1 MSSQADGTPEQIA
14 FGRWVEEHLAYLKE
28 VKGISMRAACRR
40 AGVSHT
46 QVYAWMGQPES
57 TGYND
62 ASPAA
67 VKKFCKAF
75 GFDYA
80 EAARILG
87 WTKPENPEETH
98 RDLGGFIRR
107 AKTEAAHPKTTAER
121 RRVLEERIKTAEQMR
136 QTAAHNRLTA
146 DQIDRAAEAL
156 LRDALSKN
164 QPEP

>member
-40 AGVSHT
+40 ADVSHT

-67 VKKFCKAF
+67 VKKFCTAF

-87 WTKPENPEETH
+87 WTKSEKPETH
-98 RDLGGFIRR
+98 RDLDGFIRR
-107 AKTEAAHPKTTAER
+107 AKAMAAHPKTSEER
-121 RRVLEERIKTAEQMR
+121 RRELQERI
-136 QTAAHNRLTA
+136 
-146 DQIDRAAEAL
+146 DDAEATQRMQRRAEEL
-156 LRDALSKN
+156 LREALGED
-164 QPEP
+164 QPER